1 MCIIERLQ
9 RNPDICLK
17 IAMFNKSDYLILF
30 AAFVSFVFSVVLWFS
45 GMKVEGQYVSI
56 WVPSILV
63 FGLYLRAIQNRK

>member
-1 MCIIERLQ
+1 
-9 RNPDICLK
+9 
-17 IAMFNKSDYLILF
+17 MFNKSDYLILF

-63 FGLYLRAIQNRK
+63 FGLYLRTIQNRK